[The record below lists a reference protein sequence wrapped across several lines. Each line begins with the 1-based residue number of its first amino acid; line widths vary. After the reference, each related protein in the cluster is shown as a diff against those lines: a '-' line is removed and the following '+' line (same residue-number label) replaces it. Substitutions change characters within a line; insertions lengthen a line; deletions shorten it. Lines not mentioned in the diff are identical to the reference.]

1 MTGEGPGEEGGPPVV
16 QGPVEGPEE
25 GELGPVA
32 HPLEVVRVYRPG
44 HHLGGGEEDG
54 G

>member
-1 MTGEGPGEEGGPPVV
+1 MTGEEVAAPPVM

-25 GELGPVA
+25 GELGAIA

-44 HHLGGGEEDG
+44 HHLEVVGLCPKR
-54 G
+54 